1 MKLYFIQQKLAEQRL
16 NLFSSRELRR
26 ACGMTPA
33 SCRLWLI
40 RQVKKGVILPLKRRR
55 GLYCFTSALPHDWQ
69 VANRLYQPSCIS
81 LETALSFYGCLPEA
95 VYGVTSVTP
104 RITRNFEALGKTFYF
119 HKIKQEAFGHFH
131 PLAVE
136 GQTVLIAEK
145 EKALADY
152 LYFVHLGKKTLNDRL
167 RIGKIRK
174 SFLKKCLRH
183 FGRPR
188 FLTWSHDVIRKQ
200 R

>member
-1 MKLYFIQQKLAEQRL
+1 MKLYFVEQRLAEQGVKIFNSL
-16 NLFSSRELRR
+16 ELRR
-26 ACGMTPA
+26 ACNMTPA
-33 SCRLWLI
+33 SCRIWLI
-40 RQVKKGVILPLKRRR
+40 RQIQKGIILPLKRRR
-55 GLYCFTSALPHDWQ
+55 GLYCFAGTLPHDWQ
-69 VANRLYQPSCIS
+69 IANRLYNPSYIS
-81 LETALSFYGCLPEA
+81 LETALSYYGSLPEA

-104 RITRNFEALGKTFYF
+104 KITRTFEARGKIFYYQ
-119 HKIKQEAFGHFH
+119 KIKQEAFGHFR

-174 SFLKKCLRH
+174 SFLKKCLRQ
-183 FGRPR
+183 FGRPK
-188 FLTWSHDVIRKQ
+188 LLEWSDDVIRKQ